1 MLSKVALIGL
11 SGSDKIVKLIFCPAR
26 TLVISPSAICILLV
40 MLPKLAI
47 CTTVG
52 EVWLALIVCPCSTTK
67 ATTVPSTGAVMRV

>member
-1 MLSKVALIGL
+1 MDLLYEPLDMVVKPGSMLSKVALIGL

-52 EVWLALIVCPCSTTK
+52 EV
-67 ATTVPSTGAVMRV
+67 